1 MALAPESQSSQ
12 TSTSAVWTSG
22 VGGFPVLGGKPPSP
36 SHAPETEKLL
46 KTPITEIPF
55 LTFHFFL
62 PITTV
67 LPPSHSLPIP
77 AVYPCSPI
85 LRAQTAASF
94 LSLLKYTPAYSY
106 TMAPRVIVVGGGLSG
121 LSAAHTIYL
130 AGGNVVVL
138 DKQGFFGGNSTKA
151 TSGINGALTRTQV
164 EHGIPDSVKQFYD
177 DTLKSAR
184 DKARP
189 DLIKVL
195 TYKSAAAV
203 EWLQDVFD
211 LDLTLVSR
219 LGGHSQPRTHRGH
232 DAKFPG
238 MAITYALMQ
247 RIEELSETEP
257 HRVTIIKKARVTS
270 LNKDGNNITGVTYE
284 ADGQTASLDGP
295 VVLATGG
302 YAADFGDTS
311 LLQKH
316 RPDTMGLATTN
327 GTHATGDGQKMVMA
341 IGGNGIDMDKVQVH
355 PTGLVDPKDPGSK
368 WKFLAAEALRG
379 EGGILLNGD
388 GDRFCD
394 ELGHRDYVSGMIF
407 KEKDKGK
414 YPVRLILNSKASK
427 TLDFHTRHYSGR
439 GLMRK
444 MTGQELAKE
453 IGCTPDHL
461 QKTFQTYNS
470 IADGKQKDP
479 WGKKFFHNMPV
490 DINDDFHV
498 ALMEPVLH
506 FTMGGI
512 EINDKAQVLNQ
523 EKKPFDGL
531 FACGELAGG
540 VHGANRLG
548 GSSLLGCVVYGR
560 VAGDSASN
568 YLFQQALSGTA
579 AGAAAQRLG
588 QISLHLDPSAP
599 GKLTVEWAN
608 GGSGSGAV
616 AVQQQAGAAPAAA
629 APAGESAAKAK
640 PDPKAFKIPETE
652 YTMEEVA
659 KHNKEGDLWVVVKGV
674 VMDLSNWL
682 DEHPGGP
689 QAIKNFMGRDA
700 TEEFEMLHDD
710 EVIPKYA
717 PEQVIGRVKGQEPT
731 LEF

>member
-1 MALAPESQSSQ
+1 
-12 TSTSAVWTSG
+12 
-22 VGGFPVLGGKPPSP
+22 
-36 SHAPETEKLL
+36 
-46 KTPITEIPF
+46 
-55 LTFHFFL
+55 
-62 PITTV
+62 
-67 LPPSHSLPIP
+67 
-77 AVYPCSPI
+77 
-85 LRAQTAASF
+85 
-94 LSLLKYTPAYSY
+94 
-106 TMAPRVIVVGGGLSG
+106 MAPRVLVIGGGLSG

-164 EHGIPDSVKQFYD
+164 DHQIADSVKQFYD

-203 EWLQDVFD
+203 EWLQDVFG

-247 RIEELSETEP
+247 RLEELAETEP
-257 HRVTIIKKARVTS
+257 HRVEIIKKARVTS
-270 LNKDGNNITGVTYE
+270 LNKEGNKVTGVTYE
-284 ADGQTASLDGP
+284 VAGQSASLDGP

-302 YAADFGDTS
+302 YAADFGDSS
-311 LLQKH
+311 LLKKH
-316 RPDTMGLATTN
+316 RPDTYGLATTN

-379 EGGILLNGD
+379 EGGLLLNAD

-394 ELGHRDYVSGMIF
+394 ELGHRDYVSGMMW

-414 YPVRLILNSKASK
+414 FPIRLVLNSKASK

-444 MTGQELAKE
+444 MTGKELAKE
-453 IGCTPDHL
+453 IGCSPDHL
-461 QKTFQTYNS
+461 QATFKTYNA

-479 WGKKFFHNMPV
+479 WGKKFFHNMPLDV
-490 DINDDFHV
+490 DDDFHV

-506 FTMGGI
+506 FTMGGV

-523 EKKPFDGL
+523 DKQPFDGL

-540 VHGANRLG
+540 VHGSNRLG

-560 VAGDSASN
+560 VAGDTASN
-568 YLFQQALSGTA
+568 YLFQQALQGSG
-579 AGAAAQRLG
+579 GGSAAQRIG
-588 QISLHLDPSAP
+588 QISLHLDPSCP

-608 GGSGSGAV
+608 GGASSGPTG
-616 AVQQQAGAAPAAA
+616 QQQQLSSAGSSSAVGAPAD
-629 APAGESAAKAK
+629 GGAKASK
-640 PDPKAFKIPETE
+640 PNDPKSFKVPEKE
-652 YTMEEVA
+652 FTMDEVA
-659 KHNKEGDLWVVVKGV
+659 KHNTKDDLWVVVKGV

-689 QAIKNFMGRDA
+689 QAIMNFMGRDA

-717 PEQVIGRVKGQEPT
+717 PEQVIGRVKGQTPS
-731 LEF
+731 LEL

>member
-1 MALAPESQSSQ
+1 
-12 TSTSAVWTSG
+12 
-22 VGGFPVLGGKPPSP
+22 
-36 SHAPETEKLL
+36 
-46 KTPITEIPF
+46 
-55 LTFHFFL
+55 
-62 PITTV
+62 
-67 LPPSHSLPIP
+67 
-77 AVYPCSPI
+77 
-85 LRAQTAASF
+85 
-94 LSLLKYTPAYSY
+94 
-106 TMAPRVIVVGGGLSG
+106 MAPRVIVVGGGLSG

-164 EHGIPDSVKQFYD
+164 DTKIADSVKQFYD

-203 EWLQDVFD
+203 EWLQDVFN

-247 RIEELSETEP
+247 RLEELAENEP
-257 HRVTIIKKARVTS
+257 HRVEIIKKARVTG
-270 LNKDGNNITGVTYE
+270 LNKEGNTVTGVKYE
-284 ADGQTASLDGP
+284 FNGEETSLDGP

-302 YAADFGDTS
+302 YAADFGETS
-311 LLQKH
+311 LLKKH
-316 RPDTMGLATTN
+316 RPDTYGLATTN

-379 EGGILLNGD
+379 EGGLLLNAD

-394 ELGHRDYVSGMIF
+394 ELGHRDYVSGMMW

-414 YPVRLILNSKASK
+414 FPIRLVLNSKASNV
-427 TLDFHTRHYSGR
+427 LDFHTRHYSGR
-439 GLMRK
+439 GLMKK
-444 MTGQELAKE
+444 MSGEELAKE
-453 IGCTPDHL
+453 IGCKPDHL
-461 QKTFQTYNS
+461 QKSFQTYNA

-479 WGKKFFHNMPV
+479 WGKKFFHNLPF
-490 DINDDFHV
+490 DINDTFHV

-512 EINDKAQVLNQ
+512 EINDKAQVLNSEQ
-523 EKKPFDGL
+523 KPFDGL

-560 VAGDSASN
+560 VAGDTASN
-568 YLFQQALSGTA
+568 YLFQQALSGSGGVA
-579 AGAAAQRLG
+579 SRLG
-588 QISLHLDPSAP
+588 QISLHLDPAQPGRVTVDWNSA
-599 GKLTVEWAN
+599 
-608 GGSGSGAV
+608 GG
-616 AVQQQAGAAPAAA
+616 AGGQGI
-629 APAGESAAKAK
+629 PAGQTTSATGPTPIQNGQKADK
-640 PDPKAFKIPETE
+640 PSNPKEFTIPEKEFTL
-652 YTMEEVA
+652 EEVA
-659 KHNKEGDLWVVVKGV
+659 KHNTKEDLWVVVKGV

-689 QAIKNFMGRDA
+689 QAIMNFMGRDA

-717 PEQVIGRVKGQEPT
+717 PQQVIGRVKGQTPS
-731 LEF
+731 LEI

>member
-1 MALAPESQSSQ
+1 
-12 TSTSAVWTSG
+12 
-22 VGGFPVLGGKPPSP
+22 
-36 SHAPETEKLL
+36 
-46 KTPITEIPF
+46 
-55 LTFHFFL
+55 
-62 PITTV
+62 
-67 LPPSHSLPIP
+67 
-77 AVYPCSPI
+77 
-85 LRAQTAASF
+85 
-94 LSLLKYTPAYSY
+94 
-106 TMAPRVIVVGGGLSG
+106 MAPRVIVVGGGLSG

-164 EHGIPDSVKQFYD
+164 DHKIQDSVKQFYE

-203 EWLQDVFD
+203 EWLQDVFN

-247 RIEELSETEP
+247 RLEELAETEP
-257 HRVTIIKKARVTS
+257 ERVQIIKKARVTG
-270 LNKDGNNITGVTYE
+270 LNKEGNKITGVQYE
-284 ADGQTASLDGP
+284 TNGETSSVDGP
-295 VVLATGG
+295 VILATGG

-311 LLQKH
+311 LLKKH
-316 RPDTMGLATTN
+316 RPDTFGLATTN
-327 GTHATGDGQKMVMA
+327 GSHATGDGQKMVMA

-379 EGGILLNGD
+379 EGGLLLNAD

-394 ELGHRDYVSGMIF
+394 ELGHRDYVSGMMW

-414 YPVRLILNSKASK
+414 FPIRLILNSKASN

-439 GLMRK
+439 GLMKK
-444 MTGQELAKE
+444 MSGQELAKE
-453 IGCTPDHL
+453 IGCKPDHL
-461 QKTFQTYNS
+461 QKTFTTYNA
-470 IADGKQKDP
+470 IAEGKQKDP
-479 WGKKFFHNMPV
+479 WGKKFFHNMPL
-490 DINDDFHV
+490 DINDTFHV

-523 EKKPFDGL
+523 SKQPFEGL

-568 YLFQQALSGTA
+568 YLFQQALSGS
-579 AGAAAQRLG
+579 AGAAQRLG
-588 QISLHLDPSAP
+588 QISLHIDPSQP
-599 GKLTVEWAN
+599 GKVSVEWAN
-608 GGSGSGAV
+608 GATASAPSAS
-616 AVQQQAGAAPAAA
+616 QPTAAKPAAEGA
-629 APAGESAAKAK
+629 KSSKPAKKFEI
-640 PDPKAFKIPETE
+640 PDKE
-652 YTMEEVA
+652 YTLDEVA
-659 KHNKEGDLWVVVKGV
+659 KHNTKEDLWVVVKGV
-674 VMDLSNWL
+674 VLDLTNWL

-689 QAIKNFMGRDA
+689 QAIMNFMGRDA

-717 PEQVIGRVKGQEPT
+717 PEQVIGRVKGQEVT
-731 LEF
+731 LEI

>member
-1 MALAPESQSSQ
+1 
-12 TSTSAVWTSG
+12 
-22 VGGFPVLGGKPPSP
+22 
-36 SHAPETEKLL
+36 
-46 KTPITEIPF
+46 
-55 LTFHFFL
+55 
-62 PITTV
+62 
-67 LPPSHSLPIP
+67 
-77 AVYPCSPI
+77 
-85 LRAQTAASF
+85 
-94 LSLLKYTPAYSY
+94 
-106 TMAPRVIVVGGGLSG
+106 MAPRVIVVGGGLSG

-164 EHGIPDSVKQFYD
+164 DHKIQDSVKQFYD

-203 EWLQDVFD
+203 EWLQDVFN

-247 RIEELSETEP
+247 RLEELAETEP
-257 HRVTIIKKARVTS
+257 ERVQIIKKARVTS
-270 LNKDGNNITGVTYE
+270 LNKEGNKITGVQYE
-284 ADGQTASLDGP
+284 SNGESSTVDGP
-295 VVLATGG
+295 VILATGG
-302 YAADFGDTS
+302 YAADFGDSS
-311 LLQKH
+311 LLKQH
-316 RPDTMGLATTN
+316 RPDTFGLATTN
-327 GTHATGDGQKMVMA
+327 GSHATGDGQKMVMA

-379 EGGILLNGD
+379 EGGLLLNAD

-394 ELGHRDYVSGMIF
+394 ELGHRDYVSGMMW

-414 YPVRLILNSKASK
+414 FPIRLILNSKASN

-439 GLMRK
+439 GLMKK
-444 MTGQELAKE
+444 MTGKELAKE

-461 QKTFQTYNS
+461 QKTFTTYNA

-479 WGKKFFHNMPV
+479 WGKKFFHNMPL

-498 ALMEPVLH
+498 SLMEPVLH

-523 EKKPFDGL
+523 SQQPFEGL

-560 VAGDSASN
+560 VAGDTASN
-568 YLFQQALSGTA
+568 YLFQQALSGS
-579 AGAAAQRLG
+579 AGAAQRVG
-588 QISLHLDPSAP
+588 QISLHIDPSQP
-599 GKLTVEWAN
+599 GKVSVEWAT
-608 GGSGSGAV
+608 GAT
-616 AVQQQAGAAPAAA
+616 ASPTLGQQTSAAGPTPTADAGKSSQ
-629 APAGESAAKAK
+629 PAGKAQS
-640 PDPKAFKIPETE
+640 PKKFEVPEKE
-652 YTMEEVA
+652 FTMEEVA
-659 KHNKEGDLWVVVKGV
+659 KHNKKEDLWVVVKGV

-682 DEHPGGP
+682 EEHPGGP
-689 QAIKNFMGRDA
+689 QAIMNFMGRDA

-717 PEQVIGRVKGQEPT
+717 PQQVIGRVKGQEVT
-731 LEF
+731 LEI

>member
-1 MALAPESQSSQ
+1 
-12 TSTSAVWTSG
+12 V
-22 VGGFPVLGGKPPSP
+22 
-36 SHAPETEKLL
+36 
-46 KTPITEIPF
+46 
-55 LTFHFFL
+55 
-62 PITTV
+62 
-67 LPPSHSLPIP
+67 
-77 AVYPCSPI
+77 
-85 LRAQTAASF
+85 
-94 LSLLKYTPAYSY
+94 
-106 TMAPRVIVVGGGLSG
+106 SG

-130 AGGNVVVL
+130 AGGNVIVL
-138 DKQGFFGGNSTKA
+138 DKQAFFGGNSTKA

-164 EHGIPDSVKQFYD
+164 EHGIQDSVKQFYD

-203 EWLQDVFD
+203 EWLQDVFN
-211 LDLTLVSR
+211 LDLSLVSR

-247 RIEELSETEP
+247 RLEELAESEP
-257 HRVTIIKKARVTS
+257 DRVEIVKKARVTG
-270 LNKDGNNITGVTYE
+270 LAKDGNRVTGVNYE
-284 ADGQTASLDGP
+284 FNGESCTVEGP

-302 YAADFGDTS
+302 YAADFSDTS

-316 RPDTMGLATTN
+316 RPDTVGLATTN
-327 GTHATGDGQKMVMA
+327 GSHATGDGQKMVMA

-379 EGGILLNGD
+379 EGGLLLNAD

-394 ELGHRDYVSGMIF
+394 ELGHRDYVSGMMW
-407 KEKDKGK
+407 KEKDKNK
-414 YPVRLILNSKASK
+414 FPIRLVLNSKASN

-444 MTGQELAKE
+444 MSGKELAKE

-461 QKTFQTYNS
+461 QSTFKTYND
-470 IADGKQKDP
+470 IADGKKKDP
-479 WGKKFFHNMPV
+479 WGKKFFINMPL
-490 DINDDFHV
+490 DINDTFHV

-523 EKKPFDGL
+523 DKQPFDGL
-531 FACGELAGG
+531 YACGELAGG

-568 YLFQQALSGTA
+568 YLFQHALKSDG
-579 AGAAAQRLG
+579 GSSAAARVG
-588 QISLHLDPSAP
+588 QISLHLDPSLP
-599 GKLTVEWAN
+599 GRLTVEWA
-608 GGSGSGAV
+608 GGASSASSSSGPSSGSAPQHHTTTAAAGPTPGSGSS
-616 AVQQQAGAAPAAA
+616 AGP
-629 APAGESAAKAK
+629 KA
-640 PDPKAFKIPETE
+640 DPKVFKVPEKE
-652 YTMEEVA
+652 FTMEEVA
-659 KHNKEGDLWVVVKGV
+659 KHNTKEDLWVVVKGV

-689 QAIKNFMGRDA
+689 QAIMNFMGRDA

-717 PEQVIGRVKGQEPT
+717 PGQVIGRIKGVTPS
-731 LEF
+731 LEI

>member
-1 MALAPESQSSQ
+1 
-12 TSTSAVWTSG
+12 
-22 VGGFPVLGGKPPSP
+22 
-36 SHAPETEKLL
+36 
-46 KTPITEIPF
+46 
-55 LTFHFFL
+55 
-62 PITTV
+62 
-67 LPPSHSLPIP
+67 
-77 AVYPCSPI
+77 
-85 LRAQTAASF
+85 
-94 LSLLKYTPAYSY
+94 
-106 TMAPRVIVVGGGLSG
+106 MAPRVIVVGGGLSG
-121 LSAAHTIYL
+121 LSAAHTVYL
-130 AGGNVVVL
+130 NGGNVIVL

-164 EHGIPDSVKQFYD
+164 DCKIADSVKQFYD
-177 DTLKSAR
+177 DTIKSAR

-189 DLIKVL
+189 DLIRVL
-195 TYKSAAAV
+195 TYNSASAV
-203 EWLQDVFD
+203 EWLQDVFK

-247 RIEELSETEP
+247 RLEELAEKEP
-257 HRVTIIKKARVTS
+257 ERVQIIKKARVTG
-270 LNKDGNNITGVTYE
+270 LNKDGNLVTGVTYE
-284 ADGQTASLDGP
+284 YNGESATLDGP

-302 YAADFGDTS
+302 YAADFGETS
-311 LLQKH
+311 LLKKW
-316 RPDTMGLATTN
+316 RPDTFHLSSTN
-327 GTHATGDGQKMVMA
+327 GVHATGDGQKMVMA

-379 EGGILLNGD
+379 EGGLLLNAD

-394 ELGHRDYVSGMIF
+394 ELGHRDYVSGEMW

-414 YPVRLILNSKASK
+414 FPIRLVLNSKASNV
-427 TLDFHTRHYSGR
+427 LDFHTRHYSGR
-439 GLMRK
+439 GLMKK
-444 MTGQELAKE
+444 MTGKELAKE

-461 QKTFQTYNS
+461 QDTFKTYNA
-470 IADGKQKDP
+470 IADGKKKDP
-479 WGKKFFHNMPV
+479 FGKRFFHNTPL

-512 EINDKAQVLNQ
+512 EINDKAQILNQ
-523 EKKPFDGL
+523 EGKPFEGL

-560 VAGDSASN
+560 VAGDTASN
-568 YLFQQALSGTA
+568 YLFQKALNNVG
-579 AGAAAQRLG
+579 GAAAQRLG
-588 QISLHLDPSAP
+588 QISLHIDPSQP
-599 GKLTVEWAN
+599 GKVSVEW
-608 GGSGSGAV
+608 GTQGSSSSS
-616 AVQQQAGAAPAAA
+616 QQASLPSSSSPSAAA
-629 APAGESAAKAK
+629 APKAEAGKAI
-640 PDPKAFKIPETE
+640 PFSIPEKE

-659 KHNKEGDLWVVVKGV
+659 KHNKKEDLWVVVKGV
-674 VMDLSNWL
+674 VMDVTNWL

-689 QAIKNFMGRDA
+689 QAIMNFMGRDA

-717 PEQVIGRVKGQEPT
+717 ASQVIGRVKGQKPS
-731 LEF
+731 LEI

>member
-1 MALAPESQSSQ
+1 
-12 TSTSAVWTSG
+12 
-22 VGGFPVLGGKPPSP
+22 
-36 SHAPETEKLL
+36 
-46 KTPITEIPF
+46 
-55 LTFHFFL
+55 
-62 PITTV
+62 
-67 LPPSHSLPIP
+67 
-77 AVYPCSPI
+77 
-85 LRAQTAASF
+85 
-94 LSLLKYTPAYSY
+94 
-106 TMAPRVIVVGGGLSG
+106 MAPRVIVVGGGLSG

-164 EHGIPDSVKQFYD
+164 DNGIQDSVKQFYD

-203 EWLQDVFD
+203 EWLQDVFN

-247 RIEELSETEP
+247 RLEELAETEP
-257 HRVTIIKKARVTS
+257 ERVQIIKKARVTS
-270 LNKDGNNITGVTYE
+270 LNKEGNQVTGVTYE
-284 ADGQTASLDGP
+284 FDGESNTLDGP
-295 VVLATGG
+295 VILATGG
-302 YAADFGDTS
+302 YAADFTETS
-311 LLQKH
+311 LLKKH
-316 RPDTMGLATTN
+316 RPDTYGLATTN
-327 GTHATGDGQKMVMA
+327 GAHATGDGQKMIMA

-379 EGGILLNGD
+379 EGGLLLNAD

-394 ELGHRDYVSGMIF
+394 ELGHRDYVSGMMW

-414 YPVRLILNSKASK
+414 FPIRLILNSKASN

-439 GLMRK
+439 GLMKK
-444 MTGQELAKE
+444 MTGKELAKD
-453 IGCTPDHL
+453 IGCKPEHL
-461 QKTFQTYNS
+461 QKTFTTYNA
-470 IADGKQKDP
+470 IAEGKQKDP
-479 WGKKFFHNMPV
+479 WGKKFFHNGPL

-498 ALMEPVLH
+498 AVMEPVLH
-506 FTMGGI
+506 FTMGGV
-512 EINDKAQVLNQ
+512 EINDRAQVLNTEQ
-523 EKKPFDGL
+523 KPFDGL
-531 FACGELAGG
+531 YACGELAGG

-568 YLFQQALSGTA
+568 YLFQQALKGG
-579 AGAAAQRLG
+579 AGAASRLG
-588 QISLHLDPSAP
+588 QIALHIDPSQP
-599 GKLTVEWAN
+599 GKISVEW
-608 GGSGSGAV
+608 GSGSGSSNSDAPS
-616 AVQQQAGAAPAAA
+616 QQAVSVTGPG
-629 APAGESAAKAK
+629 PKKDGQQAAKASS
-640 PDPKAFKIPETE
+640 PKKFSVPEKE
-652 YTMEEVA
+652 FTMEEVA
-659 KHNKEGDLWVVVKGV
+659 KHNTKEDLWVVVKGV
-674 VMDLSNWL
+674 VLDLTNWL

-689 QAIKNFMGRDA
+689 QALLNFMGRDA

-717 PEQVIGRVKGQEPT
+717 PEQVIGRVKGQKVT
-731 LEF
+731 LEI